1 MLGRFDLQM
10 FESPGLTPEL
20 VAAWKKQGLDPI
32 RELQRYEKVGRWATD
47 NLVIGTTPSFYFY
60 HCWAG
65 AAPYYPLGQNAAL
78 LFALGLTTLATEPGY
93 QTEYLYSAINGNPAN
108 IPNLVSSTGGKTI
121 ITDDIV
127 SAVIDVDPDGREA
140 VFGTFRFLYY
150 PGEATSGLIKSVEIW
165 HHGSGTIY
173 GARVARVRIK
183 DSGGN
188 PVTLVKTA
196 ARSLMIQY
204 TYTMPSV

>member
-47 NLVIGTTPSFYFY
+47 NLVNGSIPSFYYY

-65 AAPYYPLGQNAAL
+65 ADPYSELRPNSAL
-78 LFALGLTTLATEPGY
+78 LYWLALTTLATEPGY
-93 QTEYLYSAINGNPAN
+93 QTDGLRATVNSNPAN
-108 IPNLVSSTGGKTI
+108 IPNIVSSTGGKTI

-140 VFGTFRFLYY
+140 VFKTFRFLYY
-150 PGEATSGLIKSVEIW
+150 PGEATSDLIKSVEIW
-165 HHGSGTIY
+165 FYCSGYTY
-173 GARVARVRIK
+173 GNRVARVRIK

-196 ARSLMIQY
+196 TRSLMIQY